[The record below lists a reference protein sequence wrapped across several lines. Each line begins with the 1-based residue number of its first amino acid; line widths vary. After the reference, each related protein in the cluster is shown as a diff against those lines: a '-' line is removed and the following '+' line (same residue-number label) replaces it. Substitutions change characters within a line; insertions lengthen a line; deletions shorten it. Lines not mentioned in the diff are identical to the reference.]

1 MLDDCS
7 LKLVSWTTNLSYGR
21 TEISN
26 SRVAL
31 QVKFNRIGIL
41 IGMTIQAKFMELP
54 MDVDVKLNYV
64 VVIVFCL

>member
-1 MLDDCS
+1 MLDASS

-21 TEISN
+21 TENSN

-31 QVKFNRIGIL
+31 KVKFNRIGIL
-41 IGMTIQAKFMELP
+41 IGMTIQAKFM
-54 MDVDVKLNYV
+54 DVDVKLNYV

>member
-1 MLDDCS
+1 MLDASS

-21 TEISN
+21 TENSN

>member
-1 MLDDCS
+1 MLDASS

-21 TEISN
+21 TENSN
-26 SRVAL
+26 SRGAL

-41 IGMTIQAKFMELP
+41 IGMTIQAKLMELP